1 MTRPATV
8 DHRNN
13 TPIVRD
19 HRTRTVDSQQN
30 NGNYTWVNGHW
41 ERNRAEPI
49 TTPPRYV
56 APPPV
61 VGGRGQT
68 TNDVSQTEADA
79 DNRVLNDRIAQ
90 VFNNRNLS
98 FEDRLEAFLEAI
110 VERFERKI
118 EKQIDRITKL
128 QAQEDAG
135 GKAVAA
141 NGEVAPRSSDM
152 EMQELARLNRKLD
165 ALKQMFEKVINK
177 LDQSVE
183 RIWQQA

>member
-1 MTRPATV
+1 MTRPMNV

-13 TPIVRD
+13 LDLNNLR
-19 HRTRTVDSQQN
+19 HRVVDSQQN
-30 NGNYTWVNGHW
+30 NGNYTWVDGHW
-41 ERNRAEPI
+41 ERTRAQANPL
-49 TTPPRYV
+49 TTPPRTPIV
-56 APPPV
+56 
-61 VGGRGQT
+61 RDHTRT
-68 TNDVSQTEADA
+68 TNDVSQGEADA

-165 ALKQMFEKVINK
+165 ALKQMFEKIINK

>member
-1 MTRPATV
+1 MTRPANV
-8 DHRNN
+8 DHRTNIDLN
-13 TPIVRD
+13 GL
-19 HRTRTVDSQQN
+19 RTRTVDSRQQ
-30 NGNYTWVNGHW
+30 NGNYNWVPGHW
-41 ERNRAEPI
+41 ERPPVHSNPI
-49 TTPPRYV
+49 TTPPR
-56 APPPV
+56 PPV
-61 VGGRGQT
+61 VRDHTQT

-98 FEDRLEAFLEAI
+98 FEDRLEAI